1 VPTLE
6 KFYLS
11 LLIDTDQKVLF
22 AAEYFL
28 LNCRSEYVQNPSV
41 SPT

>member
-1 VPTLE
+1 LE

-11 LLIDTDQKVLF
+11 LLIDADQKILF
-22 AAEYFL
+22 AAGYFL